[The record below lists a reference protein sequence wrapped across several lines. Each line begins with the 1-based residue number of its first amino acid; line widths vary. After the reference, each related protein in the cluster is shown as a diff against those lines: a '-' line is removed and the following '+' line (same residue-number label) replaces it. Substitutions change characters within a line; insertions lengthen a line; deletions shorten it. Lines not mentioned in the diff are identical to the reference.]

1 MLISLAQRY
10 VMPLISPPTPPQLEQ
25 DKASIDASF
34 TRAFDLIDQLA
45 TDTAALKTAEAER
58 TEKLDTALQEV
69 ESVISELK
77 TANKRREDDSRRIG
91 DEVRAL
97 KDLIPKALEGWKADG
112 DSRLK
117 DLGTELKSLKMLVGN
132 RVGNQAPTT
141 TTGRAFGSGYGGGSA
156 SGSSTPR
163 DSYTPGLPHTLNS
176 TNENPSSPSSSSTVT
191 SNSGGSLPKRETSN
205 AFNFDG
211 KSTSRAAIPAWQM
224 AAAGNKNKGSATPT
238 ATNGDESSK
247 STESSSVE

>member
-1 MLISLAQRY
+1 
-10 VMPLISPPTPPQLEQ
+10 MPLISPPTPPQLEQ

-45 TDTAALKTAEAER
+45 TDTAALKTAETER

-97 KDLIPKALEGWKADG
+97 KDIIPKALEGWKAEG
-112 DSRLK
+112 DNRLK
-117 DLGTELKSLKMLVGN
+117 DLGSELKSLKMLVSN
-132 RVGNQAPTT
+132 RVGSQTPATA
-141 TTGRAFGSGYGGGSA
+141 TGRPFGSGFGGGSP

-163 DSYTPGLPHTLNS
+163 EPYMSGNSHT
-176 TNENPSSPSSSSTVT
+176 TNENSISPSSSSTVT
-191 SNSGGSLPKRETSN
+191 SVSGGSLSKREN
-205 AFNFDG
+205 PGAFSFDG
-211 KSTSRAAIPAWQM
+211 KPTSRAAIPAWQM
-224 AAAGNKNKGSATPT
+224 AASANANKSKGSSPSSVV
-238 ATNGDESSK
+238 NGDENSK